1 MSAAAQRVEQAI
13 EALLADDTL
22 PIPPADR
29 TFVGDGPFVEIGAE
43 FLRWFVELG
52 GLKPDERVLDLG
64 CGIGRMALPL
74 TRYLD
79 GGRYVGLDVVAD
91 GIEWCR
97 ANIGARHPA
106 FRFAHLDLHHPI
118 YNPIGRGRTSEVR
131 LPLPDA
137 CVDFAF
143 MTSVLTHL
151 PSTEVAAY
159 AREVRR
165 VLAPGGRLLVTAFL
179 LNPPSRAALAA
190 GRAALAFPVDAATR
204 EVELHADHPGA
215 AVAFDEDFLLATFLG
230 AGLRRRRPAVYGR
243 WSGRDHAGNSFQDI
257 CVLDI
262 DGDMPRS
269 TPR

>member
-1 MSAAAQRVEQAI
+1 VNAAAPRVEQAI
-13 EALLADDTL
+13 EALLADETL
-22 PIPPADR
+22 PVPPSDR
-29 TFVGDGPFVEIGAE
+29 AFVGDGPFVQIGAE
-43 FLRWFVELG
+43 FLRWFAELG
-52 GLKPDERVLDLG
+52 DLRPDERVLDLG

-79 GGRYVGLDVVAD
+79 GGRYLGLDVVAD

-118 YNPIGRGRTSEVR
+118 YNPNGRERTADVR

-137 CVDFAF
+137 SVDFAF

-151 PSTEVAAY
+151 PSAEVAAY
-159 AREVRR
+159 AREIRR
-165 VLAPGGRLLVTAFL
+165 VLAPAGRLFATAFL
-179 LNPPSRAALAA
+179 LNPPARAALVA
-190 GRAALAFPVDAATR
+190 GRSALPFTVDDATR

-215 AVAFDEDFLLATFLG
+215 AVAFDEDFLLATFLR

-243 WSGRDHAGNSFQDI
+243 WSGRDHSGRSFQDI
-257 CVLDI
+257 CVFDI
-262 DGDMPRS
+262 DGETPRS